1 MDDEL
6 SARTE
11 KLREAFQLGPDTE
24 LLSSDTAAPELP
36 SELIARLAR
45 FHIEWHIIPADTVVP
60 FDDQYVARFYRMA
73 PREFAHPRDH
83 APSYREVLAKGHA
96 KHQGRIVGVETTQKP
111 RYLPGNRQFYG
122 TPYGFDASADP
133 FAYYMGR
140 AGLTNA
146 TRYAHNYI
154 SLREFVRVVN
164 EDWRARRLSPRART
178 RMSTNLISACAL
190 ARGLVEHDCERRRD
204 VKAFDGRAHR
214 DAYARSCRGRLI
226 ISKSARL
233 CAQDDR
239 ARACPVYVRVL
250 VGCAQ
255 VCGDCADAVSLAP
268 RKRIFKTSVQPER
281 QPKSR
286 SHC

>member
-140 AGLTNA
+140 AGMTNA
-146 TRYAHNYI
+146 TRFDHNYI
-154 SLREFVRVVN
+154 SLREFVRIVS
-164 EDWRARRLSPRART
+164 EDWRARQLLPQGYRLTVCPPAIFNFIGTLFHPEWSET
-178 RMSTNLISACAL
+178 ETLEL
-190 ARGLVEHDCERRRD
+190 GFYRD
-204 VKAFDGRAHR
+204 EQGNATC
-214 DAYARSCRGRLI
+214 YA
-226 ISKSARL
+226 
-233 CAQDDR
+233 
-239 ARACPVYVRVL
+239 
-250 VGCAQ
+250 VGCNAP
-255 VCGDCADAVSLAP
+255 GDFSYINEVELETDWTLAGF
-268 RKRIFKTSVQPER
+268 RLALVPE
-281 QPKSR
+281 
-286 SHC
+286 